1 MHNSKLFITFVPQL
15 KRNIMRTKGL
25 FVTFYNE
32 VLNVQKAKD
41 FGVFDYTK
49 RQYAIRCNS
58 LEEQNE
64 VIRNIISMDGI
75 KNVRY
80 ANSVDISIFDVVEYK
95 RYKMDNQFMWK
106 KELPIEDNECDEWC
120 PNCECEVI
128 IKADCTIMQICP
140 TCGKP
145 IIACSM
151 CETMDCNN
159 CPLNKKAKSKTKLYV
174 KKMV

>member
-1 MHNSKLFITFVPQL
+1 
-15 KRNIMRTKGL
+15 MRAKGL

-32 VLNVQKAKD
+32 VLNVEDVKKYNS
-41 FGVFDYTK
+41 FNFTK

-58 LEEQNE
+58 LQEQNE
-64 VIRNIISMDGI
+64 VIRDIISMDGI

-95 RYKMDNQFMWK
+95 RYKMNEQFMWEN
-106 KELPIEDNECDEWC
+106 ELPMEDNETYEWC

-128 IKADCTIMQICP
+128 IKGDCSIRQICP

-145 IIACSM
+145 IIACAV
-151 CETMDCNN
+151 CKTMDCNN
-159 CPLNKKAKSKTKLYV
+159 CLLNKSVKSKTRLFL
-174 KKMV
+174 KK

>member
-1 MHNSKLFITFVPQL
+1 
-15 KRNIMRTKGL
+15 MRVKGL
-25 FVTFYNE
+25 FVTFYND
-32 VLNVQKAKD
+32 VLKVEDVKKNNS
-41 FGVFDYTK
+41 FNFTK

-58 LEEQNE
+58 LQEQNE

-95 RYKMDNQFMWK
+95 RYKMNEQFMWEN
-106 KELPIEDNECDEWC
+106 ELPIEDNETYEWC

-128 IKADCTIMQICP
+128 IKADCSIRQICP

-151 CETMDCNN
+151 CETMNCNK
-159 CPLNKKAKSKTKLYV
+159 CALYDIGKTKTRIKL
-174 KKMV
+174 KKNI

>member
-1 MHNSKLFITFVPQL
+1 
-15 KRNIMRTKGL
+15 MRTKGL

-32 VLNVQKAKD
+32 VLNVEDVKKYNI
-41 FGVFDYTK
+41 FNYTK

-64 VIRNIISMDGI
+64 VMRDIISMDGI

-80 ANSVDISIFDVVEYK
+80 AKSVDVSIFDVVEYK
-95 RYKMDNQFMWK
+95 RYKMNEQFMWE
-106 KELPIEDNECDEWC
+106 KELPMTDKEVYEWC

-128 IKADCTIMQICP
+128 IKADCTIMQVCP

-159 CPLNKKAKSKTKLYV
+159 CPLNKKAKSKTRLYV
-174 KKMV
+174 KKMI

>member
-1 MHNSKLFITFVPQL
+1 
-15 KRNIMRTKGL
+15 MRAKGL

-32 VLNVQKAKD
+32 VLNVEDVKKYNS
-41 FGVFDYTK
+41 FNFTK

-58 LEEQNE
+58 LQEQNE

-95 RYKMDNQFMWK
+95 RYKMNEQFMWEN
-106 KELPIEDNECDEWC
+106 ELPMEDNEVYEWC

-128 IKADCTIMQICP
+128 IKGDCTIQQNCP

-145 IIACSM
+145 IIACAV
-151 CETMDCNN
+151 CKTMDCNN
-159 CPLNKKAKSKTKLYV
+159 CLLNKNVKPKTRLFL
-174 KKMV
+174 KK